1 MNFIERLKVKVWAN
15 KPYPLETKLKR
26 GCPLCRSPL
35 KLAEGEEQRSADE
48 NARQSGIAGDIMG
61 TDVGTLTKVRQL
73 GRIKMRMSVAFT
85 CTKDDCPFNE
95 EIPDGKINPKPG
107 VGSAPLAP

>member
-1 MNFIERLKVKVWAN
+1 MNFIDRLKVKVWAN

-35 KLAEGEEQRSADE
+35 VLAEGEKERSDEE
-48 NARQSGIAGDIMG
+48 NAKQAGI
-61 TDVGTLTKVRQL
+61 VGTIMDTDTGKLTKLRQL
-73 GRIKMRMSVAFT
+73 ARIKTRMGVAFT

-95 EIPDGKINPKPG
+95 EIPDGKTDAKPG
-107 VGSAPLAP
+107 MG